1 MDLETLN
8 KTQAAW
14 MALQSGDTEA
24 EKQRVYTLMR
34 NQPKAHLS
42 IPACAPDTANI
53 YHSGPVWANARPLQE
68 AIDYAEKAGIQTEF
82 AWRTDGVWAAIEK
95 KKRHFFDTV
104 PIGTR
109 FRWMTNIGAGDTFE
123 KMGSNTVRNVTLKK
137 KKPVAIQYPG
147 HYCGQIAILD

>member
-14 MALQSGDTEA
+14 MALQCGDSEE
-24 EKQRVYTLMR
+24 EKQRVYALMR

-42 IPACAPDTANI
+42 IPACAPDTASVYN
-53 YHSGPVWANARPLQE
+53 SGPVWAEPRPLQE
-68 AIDYAEKAGIQTEF
+68 AVDYAESRGIQTDF
-82 AWRTDGVWAAIEK
+82 AWRTDGKWVAIEK

-104 PIGTR
+104 PTGTK

-123 KMGSNTVRNVTLKK
+123 KMGSNSVRNVTLKK
-137 KKPVAIQYPG
+137 RKGVPIQYPG
-147 HYCGQIAILD
+147 HYCGQIIIID